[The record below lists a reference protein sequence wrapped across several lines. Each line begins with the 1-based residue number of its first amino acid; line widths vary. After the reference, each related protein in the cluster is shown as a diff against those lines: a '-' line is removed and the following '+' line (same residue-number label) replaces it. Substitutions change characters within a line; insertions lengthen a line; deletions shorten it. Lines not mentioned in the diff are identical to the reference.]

1 VSRVF
6 KRQIRVGVFRTQ
18 LEPKIFSRV
27 EIGEIIE
34 GLHIQFSVEKS
45 LDRSPN
51 PSTLRIDNLNEQSR
65 RLVARSPV
73 AAIVE
78 AGYDGQ
84 LQRVCQGDVRWS
96 QSRRVGSD
104 WQTEIQLADGGRA
117 FALARVNATY
127 GAGTPIAV
135 GVRDALVQMGIDP
148 PASLLKIP
156 GLQRRLSAGTATN
169 GNARDELTELLRPLN
184 LSWSIQD
191 GRVVILGEEDTLP
204 NDVQIISQDTGMI
217 DSPEQGK
224 PDKDGKPPTWT
235 VKSILRP
242 DLLPGQR
249 VEVRSQV
256 VEGRF
261 RIEAVKHEGDN
272 MTGDFATEL
281 EVKAIVPAAASG
293 DSSSIL
299 RGVQSGAAAVLVPGS
314 KP

>member
-1 VSRVF
+1 MSRIF
-6 KRQIRVGVFRTQ
+6 KRQIRVSVFRTQ
-18 LEPKIFSRV
+18 LEPKVFSRV
-27 EIGEIIE
+27 EIGEVIE

-45 LDRSPN
+45 LDKSPN
-51 PSTLRIDNLNEQSR
+51 PSTVRIDNLNEQSR

-84 LQRVCQGDVRWS
+84 LHRVCMGDVRWS

-104 WQTEIQLADGGRA
+104 WQTEMQLADGGRA

-127 GAGTPIAV
+127 GAGTPISFAV
-135 GVRDALVQMGIDP
+135 KDALKEMGIDP
-148 PASLLKIP
+148 PDSLSRIP
-156 GLQRRLSAGTATN
+156 KLQRRLSVGTSSN
-169 GNARDELTELLRPLN
+169 GNARDELTSLLKPLN

-191 GRVVILGEEDTLP
+191 GRVVILGSEDTLP

-249 VEVRSQV
+249 VEVRSEV
-256 VEGRF
+256 VQGRF
-261 RIEAVKHEGDN
+261 RIETVKHDGDN

-281 EVKAIVPAAASG
+281 EVKAIVPAATIGIG
-293 DSSSIL
+293 DAAISVLKERGIL
-299 RGVQSGAAAVLVPGS
+299 
-314 KP
+314 